1 MSTLLTRKLA
11 NTGIELGEL
20 AVGTWGLCADSYG
33 KVFDEQRTHT
43 LARALE
49 QGVRTFDMAPCWGAD
64 GLSERAV
71 ALAVGERRAEC
82 TYITRAGKVPHELG
96 LISDFSAEGLRNSCE
111 ASLKRLDTDR
121 IDVWLLHNP
130 SEAELRSE
138 EVRSTCEALQIAGKV
153 RAWGASVASLEDAL
167 SALDVGAQVLCVPFS
182 LLQPRILWDL
192 ESVCSSRNVALIGRS
207 VLMYGM
213 LAGRFAPQKRFSV
226 DDHRNQRW
234 SPEALTERVRQAGE
248 LRQVFTEAPP
258 RTLAALS
265 LRFALAHDALSCA
278 IIGPR
283 TPGQVESAVTALDGS
298 RPLLSTAQL
307 ELVRRKLLA
316 G

>member
-11 NTGIELGEL
+11 NTDIELAEL
-20 AVGTWGLCADSYG
+20 AMGTWGLCADSYG

-43 LARALE
+43 LARAVE

-71 ALAVGERRAEC
+71 ALAIGDKRAEC
-82 TYITRAGKVPHELG
+82 TYITRAGKVAHELG
-96 LISDFSAEGLRNSCE
+96 LVSDFSAEGLRSSCE
-111 ASLKRLDTDR
+111 QSLKRLNTDR

-138 EVRSTCEALQIAGKV
+138 EVRGTCAALQTEGKI
-153 RAWGASVASLEDAL
+153 RAWGASVASLEDGL
-167 SALDVGAQVLCVPFS
+167 TALDVGAQVLCAPFS
-182 LLQPRILWDL
+182 LMQPRIVWDL
-192 ESVCSSRNVALIGRS
+192 ESACSSRNVALIARS
-207 VLMYGM
+207 VLMHGM
-213 LAGRFAPQKRFSV
+213 LAGRFATSKRFST
-226 DDHRNQRW
+226 DDHRTQRW
-234 SPEALTERVRQAGE
+234 SPEALSERVRQAGE

-265 LRFALAHDALSCA
+265 LRFVLAHEAIGCA
-278 IIGPR
+278 IMGPR
-283 TPGQVESAVTALDGS
+283 TPGQVESAVTALEGA
-298 RPLLSTAQL
+298 RPLLSASQL
-307 ELVRRKLLA
+307 ELLRRKLLA